1 MLIFNFNKSFSAS
14 APPLAFGDAERV
26 IIARHIDEV
35 QPALELIAEATA
47 GGRYAAGFL
56 AYEAAAAFDP
66 ALATFAN
73 TATKNDGLPLLWF
86 GIFDTT
92 QVTHSP
98 AVGGLELY
106 NIDEWQPDTTPEQYA
121 ESIKKIRESIR
132 NGDIYQAN
140 FTLRLRSQFSG
151 CAQAWYEDLRR
162 DSHGRFNAFL
172 DIGSH
177 RILSL
182 SPELF
187 FSWDGHTLRT
197 RPMKGTAKRSA
208 PPPVESEL
216 WPAWQRDDAR
226 LAEALLQSGKNRAEN
241 LMIVDLLRN
250 DVSRVARPGTV
261 AVPNLFTLETY
272 PTLYQMTSTVI
283 AETRGGTTIADIF
296 KALFPCGSITGAPK
310 IKSSAVIAECETSP
324 RGVYCG
330 ALGFISPDGNC
341 VFNVPIR
348 TIVIEAES
356 GNATCGV
363 GGGIVWDS
371 DTRDEYAEA
380 MAKAAFMKS
389 ASHGYELLETLRLE
403 NNKYAW
409 LERHLERLRAS
420 ASVLGFAVDEK
431 SIRDAL
437 QEHSRS
443 HVGEVRRVRLLVTRV
458 GTISLT
464 SELLDSPSPI
474 WKNPSVGAA
483 FEAKMSQDS
492 QPVGSFE
499 KISAAARNVAL
510 ANTPVDRHERA
521 LHHKTTRRAVYDT
534 HRQQHPE
541 AFDVL
546 LWNQQRE
553 LTEFTYGSLV
563 LDIDGKWFTPSLSSG
578 LLAGVLR
585 AELIAG
591 GDIIEQVLTLDDLPR
606 AQSVWFINSV
616 RGWLQV
622 EVAA

>member
-26 IIARHIDEV
+26 IIARNIDEV
-35 QPALELIAEATA
+35 KPALEAIAEATVA
-47 GGRYAAGFL
+47 GRYAAGFL

-66 ALATFAN
+66 ALATFTNA
-73 TATKNDGLPLLWF
+73 AIKNDDLPLLWF
-86 GIFDTT
+86 GIFDST
-92 QVTHSP
+92 QVTHTPSG
-98 AVGGLELY
+98 GGLELY
-106 NIDEWQPDTTPEQYA
+106 NIDEWRPDTTPEKYA
-121 ESIKKIRESIR
+121 ESIKKIREYIR

-140 FTLRLRSQFSG
+140 FTLRLQSQFSG

-197 RPMKGTAKRSA
+197 RPMKGTATRSA

-216 WPAWQRDDAR
+216 WQAWQRDDAR
-226 LAEALLQSGKNRAEN
+226 LAEALLQSSKNRAEN

-250 DVSRVARPGTV
+250 DVSRVAKAGTV

-272 PTLYQMTSTVI
+272 PTLYQMTSTVT
-283 AETRGGTTIADIF
+283 AETRTGTTIADIF

-310 IKSSAVIAECETSP
+310 IKSSEVIAECETSP

-356 GNATCGV
+356 GRATCGV

-371 DTRDEYAEA
+371 ETRDEHAEA

-403 NNKYAW
+403 NNEYAW
-409 LERHLERLRAS
+409 LERHLERLLTS
-420 ASVLGFAVDEK
+420 ASVLGFVVDETY
-431 SIRDAL
+431 IRDAL
-437 QEHSRS
+437 QEHARS
-443 HVGEVRRVRLLVTRV
+443 HAGEVRRVRLRVTRV
-458 GTISLT
+458 GAISLT
-464 SELLDSPSPI
+464 SEVLDSLSPI
-474 WKNPSVGAA
+474 WSNPIPGAA
-483 FEAKMSQDS
+483 FEAKMPQGG
-492 QPVGSFE
+492 QPERSVE
-499 KISAAARNVAL
+499 TVTAAARKVAL

-534 HRQQHPE
+534 HRQQHPDV
-541 AFDVL
+541 FDVL

-563 LDIDGKWFTPSLSSG
+563 LEIDGKWLTPSLSSG

-585 AELIAG
+585 AELIARG
-591 GDIIEQVLTLDDLPR
+591 EIIERVLTLDDLPR

-616 RGWLQV
+616 RGWV
-622 EVAA
+622 RTDVAA